1 MYSVNIVLCII
12 GCLQIVHGFSPLWRT
27 FVFSSHKYT
36 HFHELRST
44 EFYQN
49 ERYSLNRLEYNCESE
64 YKYESKYRS
73 LAMRA
78 KKHSDDD
85 DHSVGQRFIAPVYK
99 PKTANQKLYCQY
111 LGEHDT
117 KIVLAVGSAGSG
129 KTLFAC
135 YTAIQDLRKGLFQKI
150 IITRP
155 VVPVEEEE
163 IGFLPGSLNSKMDPW
178 TRPIFDV
185 FLEFYSQRDID
196 IMLHSGVI
204 EISPLAF
211 MRGRTFKRT
220 FIIADEMQ
228 NSSPNQMLMLTTR
241 LGVDSK
247 MVITGDLKQSDR
259 SMDNGL
265 SDLLNKWKKYIH
277 SQSSSGG
284 MNGDNVEENR
294 GIKYVE
300 LGVNDVMR
308 SPIVS
313 LLLDVYE
320 NTKEFVN
327 TNVKNNSI
335 AHFHGKTIENTT
347 SFSQNKLELNEK
359 LNENLNESI
368 PIRFH
373 SISGVLLD
381 DSPKVVDKVVD
392 NTKKNETTKIVRYG
406 ENDAALIPINH
417 HSKYFNKK

>member
-1 MYSVNIVLCII
+1 MYSMRIVFLFFCCIK
-12 GCLQIVHGFSPLWRT
+12 IVHGFSPLWRT
-27 FVFSSHKYT
+27 FVFSSKKSHKYAY
-36 HFHELRST
+36 FHELRSP
-44 EFYQN
+44 EVYKN
-49 ERYSLNRLEYNCESE
+49 NRYSFNRLEYNCESE

-73 LAMRA
+73 LSMRS

-99 PKTANQKLYCQY
+99 PKTTNQKLYCQY
-111 LGEHDT
+111 LGEQDT

-241 LGVDSK
+241 LGTDSK

-265 SDLLNKWKKYIH
+265 SDLLNKWKRYIH
-277 SQSSSGG
+277 RQSSSDGSA
-284 MNGDNVEENR
+284 NEHNVEENR

-320 NTKEFVN
+320 NTNMN
-327 TNVKNNSI
+327 TNNKNTNNSI
-335 AHFHGKTIENTT
+335 AHFHGKQIENTT
-347 SFSQNKLELNEK
+347 TSLYQTKFELN
-359 LNENLNESI
+359 
-368 PIRFH
+368 
-373 SISGVLLD
+373 
-381 DSPKVVDKVVD
+381 VVAATVD
-392 NTKKNETTKIVRYG
+392 GPEFW
-406 ENDAALIPINH
+406 P
-417 HSKYFNKK
+417 

>member
-1 MYSVNIVLCII
+1 MYSMRIVFFLFGCIE
-12 GCLQIVHGFSPLWRT
+12 IVHGFSPLWRT
-27 FVFSSHKYT
+27 FVFSSKKSYKYA
-36 HFHELRST
+36 HFHELSSP
-44 EFYQN
+44 EVYKN
-49 ERYSLNRLEYNCESE
+49 NRYSLNRPEYNCESE

-78 KKHSDDD
+78 KKNSDDD

-265 SDLLNKWKKYIH
+265 SDLLNKWKRYIH
-277 SQSSSGG
+277 SKSSSGG
-284 MNGDNVEENR
+284 ANEHNVEENL

-320 NTKEFVN
+320 NTN
-327 TNVKNNSI
+327 TNMKNNSI
-335 AHFHGKTIENTT
+335 SHFHNKQIENAN
-347 SFSQNKLELNEK
+347 SFYQTKLELNEK
-359 LNENLNESI
+359 LNENLNNSI
-368 PIRFH
+368 PVRLH
-373 SISGVLLD
+373 NNSGVLLH
-381 DSPKVVDKVVD
+381 DSNKIVDKIVD

-406 ENDAALIPINH
+406 ENDAALIPITH